1 MKSYILKRE
10 ADDPREPREDRE
22 PTFSLDYEGDLNAG
36 QLAAACALR
45 GPVLVIAGAGSGK
58 TRTLVYRVA
67 RMIESGIPPG
77 SILLLTFTRK
87 ASQEMVQRAG
97 LLIGARSEG
106 VHGGTFHSVAN
117 VLLRRYGRAIGL
129 EPGFTILD
137 RGDTEDV
144 INLLR
149 TQLGLH
155 DRTRHFPRK
164 NTINEMFSKA
174 ANKLLPLEHV
184 VLDEFP
190 QFSEEIEEL
199 SNLHKTFEAYKR
211 RRLLV
216 DYDDLLVRTRE
227 LLNADEGVRRRVSDT
242 HRYIMVDEYQD
253 TNALQAEI
261 VRKMACTH
269 DNVMAVGD
277 DAQCLLQGTPILTPS
292 GYRSVESLRIGD
304 TVLSGGGNGR
314 LVQESII
321 GKTKSIHSRYVRI
334 STLSGHQVNVS
345 PNHLC
350 FGKIHSGTGH
360 WYVYLMYRGD
370 LGFRIGITCL
380 PRYDSQLQSRP
391 QMRTTMEQAERLWL
405 LEAHGS
411 RQEAQYRETQLGLR
425 YQVPQAVFE
434 PENRGLPHF
443 KMSNMQ
449 AEGLFTEFGQNGEKL
464 LKDYF
469 LRFEYP
475 TYLPKA
481 SKSGG
486 RIAINLL
493 MASASNKVEKRRSQ
507 GHELC
512 VESQHGWEAIEGLQ
526 GATWRDGYWRMRR
539 YSSNY
544 KVLLTLAQDIEGR
557 LRQRGYQATIVHK
570 AKFAAASAIKGSFM
584 TIPAAG
590 VLPGMTVPVVD
601 GDSVR
606 LDTVKS
612 VEWADNTDQ
621 RPFYDLEIERAHNI
635 ISAGIITHNSIYGF
649 RGATFR
655 NIMDFPKLFPGTQ
668 LFKLEEN
675 YRSTQPIL
683 HLANEVIELATEK
696 YPKTLFTRKQ
706 HGATPVLAK
715 AVDENAQS
723 RFVAQRILEI
733 HEEGTPLD
741 EIAVLFRSS
750 FHSFDLEIEL
760 ARRNIP
766 FVKRGGFRFIETAH
780 VKDVLAHLRVVQ
792 NPRDAVSWNRL
803 LLLIEGIGPKKSQDL
818 IGEIFRQESNGLD
831 VLKIA
836 STKGATGR
844 GLTDLVRVLEKVSET
859 AMTPGECL
867 AAMLEYYVPLFKMQY
882 DDYPKRLKDLEH
894 LQTIVE
900 RYQSLETFLADLT
913 LEPPDESVVG
923 VHAADRED
931 KRVILSTIHSA
942 KGLEW
947 HSVFIL
953 WVLDGKFPSLYSFAV
968 EEDLEEERRLF
979 YVAITRAKQNLF
991 LTCPVNV
998 YDRASGMVL
1007 SKPSRFLDE
1016 VRRDCL
1022 ESWSLI
1028 DEDDHSY

>member
-10 ADDPREPREDRE
+10 ADDPRDPREDLE
-22 PTFSLDYEGDLNAG
+22 PIFSLDYQGELNAG

-67 RMIESGIPPG
+67 RMIESRISPG

-87 ASQEMVQRAG
+87 ASQEMLQRVG

-137 RGDTEDV
+137 RGDSEDV

-164 NTINEMFSKA
+164 NTLNEMFSKA

-184 VLDEFP
+184 VLEEFP
-190 QFSEEIEEL
+190 QFSEEMEEL
-199 SNLHKTFEAYKR
+199 GNLHKAFEAYKR

-227 LLNADEGVRRRVSDT
+227 LLDVDEGVRRRVSDA

-261 VRKMACTH
+261 IRKMACTH

-277 DAQCLLQGTPILTPS
+277 DAQ
-292 GYRSVESLRIGD
+292 
-304 TVLSGGGNGR
+304 
-314 LVQESII
+314 
-321 GKTKSIHSRYVRI
+321 
-334 STLSGHQVNVS
+334 
-345 PNHLC
+345 
-350 FGKIHSGTGH
+350 
-360 WYVYLMYRGD
+360 
-370 LGFRIGITCL
+370 
-380 PRYDSQLQSRP
+380 
-391 QMRTTMEQAERLWL
+391 
-405 LEAHGS
+405 
-411 RQEAQYRETQLGLR
+411 
-425 YQVPQAVFE
+425 
-434 PENRGLPHF
+434 
-443 KMSNMQ
+443 
-449 AEGLFTEFGQNGEKL
+449 
-464 LKDYF
+464 
-469 LRFEYP
+469 
-475 TYLPKA
+475 
-481 SKSGG
+481 
-486 RIAINLL
+486 
-493 MASASNKVEKRRSQ
+493 
-507 GHELC
+507 
-512 VESQHGWEAIEGLQ
+512 
-526 GATWRDGYWRMRR
+526 
-539 YSSNY
+539 
-544 KVLLTLAQDIEGR
+544 
-557 LRQRGYQATIVHK
+557 
-570 AKFAAASAIKGSFM
+570 
-584 TIPAAG
+584 
-590 VLPGMTVPVVD
+590 
-601 GDSVR
+601 
-606 LDTVKS
+606 
-612 VEWADNTDQ
+612 
-621 RPFYDLEIERAHNI
+621 
-635 ISAGIITHNSIYGF
+635 SIYAF

-683 HLANEVIELATEK
+683 GLANEVIELATEK

-706 HGATPVLAK
+706 HGMTPVLAK

-733 HEEGTPLD
+733 HEEGTPLG

-760 ARRNIP
+760 ARRNLP
-766 FVKRGGFRFIETAH
+766 FVKRGGFRFVETAH
-780 VKDVLAHLRVVQ
+780 VKDVLAHLRVIQ

-818 IGEIFRQESNGLD
+818 IGEIFRQESQGLD
-831 VLKIA
+831 VLRLA
-836 STKGATGR
+836 STKGAAGR
-844 GLTDLVRVLEKVSET
+844 GLIDLVRVLERVSEAT
-859 AMTPGECL
+859 MTPGECL
-867 AAMLEYYVPLFKMQY
+867 AAMLEYYLPLLKIQY

-900 RYQSLETFLADLT
+900 RYQSLDSFLADLT

-923 VHAADRED
+923 VHAAEPADERL
-931 KRVILSTIHSA
+931 VLSTIHSA

-953 WVLDGKFPSLYSFAV
+953 WVLDGKFPSLYSFAN

-1016 VRRDCL
+1016 VRRDSL

-1028 DEDDHSY
+1028 DEDDRSY